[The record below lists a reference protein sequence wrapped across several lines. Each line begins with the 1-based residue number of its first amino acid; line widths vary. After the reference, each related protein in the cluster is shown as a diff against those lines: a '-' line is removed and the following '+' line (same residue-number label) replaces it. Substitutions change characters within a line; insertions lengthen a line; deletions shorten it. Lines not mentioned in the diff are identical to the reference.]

1 MGPDGAIDPDIQQ
14 GGEKPDD
21 LASEYQWN
29 KSSLTVSFTLNG
41 NDHTT
46 YVIDY
51 VAPDLGGEDGAG
63 GPPALLNVYK
73 GSDGNDSNT
82 DPVWSV
88 ATSDGEQLDG
98 ETFPGSDAAEVVFA
112 EGGNDTV
119 DAGGGDDKIDAGAGA
134 DEIKAGDGDDLVY
147 GGEGNDLLQG
157 GGGSDQL
164 FGDAGND
171 TLDGGRGDDFLNGGD
186 GANDYVLSEGT
197 DVIASFVGGRDSF
210 ELPDGAI
217 DPDIQQGGDR
227 PDDLASEYRWNESSL
242 TVSFTLNGNDHTT
255 YVID

>member
-1 MGPDGAIDPDIQQ
+1 DKIDAGAGADEIKAGDGDDLVYGGEGNDLLQGGQGGDQLFGDAGNDTLDGGRGDDFLNGGDGANHYVLSEGTDVIASFVGGRDSFELPDGAIDPDIQQ

-29 KSSLTVSFTLNG
+29 ESSLTVSFTLNG

-51 VAPDLGGEDGAG
+51 IDPDLGGEDGAG

-119 DAGGGDDKIDAGAGA
+119 DA
-134 DEIKAGDGDDLVY
+134 
-147 GGEGNDLLQG
+147 
-157 GGGSDQL
+157 
-164 FGDAGND
+164 
-171 TLDGGRGDDFLNGGD
+171 
-186 GANDYVLSEGT
+186 
-197 DVIASFVGGRDSF
+197 
-210 ELPDGAI
+210 
-217 DPDIQQGGDR
+217 
-227 PDDLASEYRWNESSL
+227 
-242 TVSFTLNGNDHTT
+242 
-255 YVID
+255 